1 MRSSPKRLA
10 LTSVA
15 YAVTLLVV
23 SSAAAV
29 QLTNMEAAEAEPE
42 VTSIQQIDRAEANR
56 LLAQRPAEVAEKASR
71 SKAESVVSVVS
82 REDYFANKRDPL
94 TGKELSELLSLV
106 GFEGK
111 AHKIAWALVMREST
125 ARPKAHNGNT
135 NTGDNSHGLFQINM
149 IGSLG
154 ADRRDKFD
162 LASNDELFNPLRNAE
177 IAYHMS
183 GRGSDFGAW
192 GIGPNAYRQ
201 GAGEST
207 ISKWY
212 DSYPGIGK

>member
-23 SSAAAV
+23 SSVAAV
-29 QLTNMEAAEAEPE
+29 QLTNMETAKAESQATP
-42 VTSIQQIDRAEANR
+42 VQQIDRAEANR
-56 LLAQRPAEVAEKASR
+56 LLTQRPAEVAEKASR
-71 SKAESVVSVVS
+71 SRAES
-82 REDYFANKRDPL
+82 RETYFANKRDPL
-94 TGKELSELLSLV
+94 TGKELAELLTLV

-111 AHKIAWALVMREST
+111 SHKLAWAIVMREST

-135 NTGDNSHGLFQINM
+135 QTGDNSHGLFQINM

-162 LASNDELFNPLRNAE
+162 LSSNDELFNPLRNAE

-207 ISKWY
+207 IMKWY
-212 DSYPGIGK
+212 DQYPGIGK

>member
-15 YAVTLLVV
+15 YAVTLMVV
-23 SSAAAV
+23 SSVAAV
-29 QLTNMEAAEAEPE
+29 QLTTMESAKAESE
-42 VTSIQQIDRAEANR
+42 VTTVIDAETNR
-56 LLAQRPAEVAEKASR
+56 LLAQRSVAVAQKASR
-71 SKAESVVSVVS
+71 SKGES
-82 REDYFANKRDPL
+82 RETYFANKRDPL
-94 TGKELSELLSLV
+94 TGKELAELLSLV

-111 AHKIAWALVMREST
+111 SHKIAWALVMREST
-125 ARPKAHNGNT
+125 ARPKAHNGNSG
-135 NTGDNSHGLFQINM
+135 TGDNSHGLFQINM

-192 GIGPNAYRQ
+192 GIGPNAYRS

-207 ISKWY
+207 IMKWY
-212 DSYPGIGK
+212 DDYPGIGK

>member
-1 MRSSPKRLA
+1 
-10 LTSVA
+10 
-15 YAVTLLVV
+15 
-23 SSAAAV
+23 
-29 QLTNMEAAEAEPE
+29 MEAAKAEPE
-42 VTSIQQIDRAEANR
+42 VTTVQQIDRAEANR
-56 LLAQRPAEVAEKASR
+56 LLAQRSVAVAQKASR
-71 SKAESVVSVVS
+71 SKAES
-82 REDYFANKRDPL
+82 RETYFANKRDPL
-94 TGKELSELLSLV
+94 TGKELAELLSLV

-111 AHKIAWALVMREST
+111 SHKVAWALVMREST
-125 ARPKAHNGNT
+125 ARPKAHNGNSG
-135 NTGDNSHGLFQINM
+135 TGDNSHGLFQINM

-192 GIGPNAYRQ
+192 GIGPNAYRS

-207 ISKWY
+207 IMKWY
-212 DSYPGIGK
+212 DDYPGIGK

>member
-23 SSAAAV
+23 SSVAAV
-29 QLTNMEAAEAEPE
+29 QLTMLESAKAEPQ
-42 VTSIQQIDRAEANR
+42 IQLALNHKAELNRMMKARAVV
-56 LLAQRPAEVAEKASR
+56 VAEKASR
-71 SKAESVVSVVS
+71 SITVS
-82 REDYFANKRDPL
+82 RESYFANKRDQL

-111 AHKIAWALVMREST
+111 AHKLAWAIVMREST
-125 ARPKAHNGNT
+125 ARPKAHNGNSG
-135 NTGDNSHGLFQINM
+135 TGDNSYGLFQINM

-154 ADRRDKFD
+154 ADRRDKFE
-162 LASNDELFNPLRNAE
+162 LSSNDELFNPLRNAE
-177 IAYHMS
+177 IAYFMS
-183 GRGSDFGAW
+183 GRGSDFGSW
-192 GIGPNAYRQ
+192 GIGPNAYRS

-207 ISKWY
+207 LMKWY
-212 DSYPGIGK
+212 DDYPGAGK

>member
-29 QLTNMEAAEAEPE
+29 QLTNMETAKAEAQATP
-42 VTSIQQIDRAEANR
+42 IQLNSTAETNR
-56 LLAQRPAEVAEKASR
+56 MLAQRSVPVALKTAPR
-71 SKAESVVSVVS
+71 PKPVVS

-94 TGKELSELLSLV
+94 TGKELAELLTLV

-111 AHKIAWALVMREST
+111 SHKIAWALVMRESN
-125 ARPKAHNGNT
+125 ARPKAHNGNSG
-135 NTGDNSHGLFQINM
+135 TGDNSYGIFQINM

-162 LASNDELFNPLRNAE
+162 LSSNDELFNPLRNAE

-207 ISKWY
+207 IMKWY
-212 DSYPGIGK
+212 DDYPGIGK

>member
-23 SSAAAV
+23 SSVAAV
-29 QLTNMEAAEAEPE
+29 QLTTMETAKAESELTAITNAE
-42 VTSIQQIDRAEANR
+42 TNR
-56 LLAQRPAEVAEKASR
+56 LLAQRSVATAEKASR
-71 SKAESVVSVVS
+71 SRES
-82 REDYFANKRDPL
+82 REAYFANKREPL
-94 TGKELSELLSLV
+94 TGKELAELLTLV

-111 AHKIAWALVMREST
+111 SHKIAWALVMREST
-125 ARPKAHNGNT
+125 ARPKAHNGNA

-154 ADRRDKFD
+154 ADRREKFD
-162 LASNDELFNPLRNAE
+162 LASNTELFNPLRNAE

-192 GIGPNAYRQ
+192 GIGPNAYRS

-207 ISKWY
+207 IMKWY
-212 DSYPGIGK
+212 DQYPGVGK

>member
-23 SSAAAV
+23 SSVAAV
-29 QLTNMEAAEAEPE
+29 QLTNMETAKAESQATP
-42 VTSIQQIDRAEANR
+42 VQQIDRAEANR
-56 LLAQRPAEVAEKASR
+56 LLTQRPAEVALKASR
-71 SKAESVVSVVS
+71 SKAEN
-82 REDYFANKRDPL
+82 RETYFANKREPL
-94 TGKELSELLSLV
+94 TGKELAELLTLV

-111 AHKIAWALVMREST
+111 SHKIAWALVMREST
-125 ARPKAHNGNT
+125 ARPKAHNDNT
-135 NTGDNSHGLFQINM
+135 RTGDNSHGLFQINM

-162 LASNDELFNPLRNAE
+162 LSSNDELFNPLRNAE

-207 ISKWY
+207 IMKWY
-212 DSYPGIGK
+212 DQYPGIGK

>member
-15 YAVTLLVV
+15 YAVTLMVV
-23 SSAAAV
+23 SSVAAV
-29 QLTNMEAAEAEPE
+29 QLTNMDAAKAESE
-42 VTSIQQIDRAEANR
+42 VTTVIDAETNR
-56 LLAQRPAEVAEKASR
+56 LLAQRSVAVAEKASR
-71 SKAESVVSVVS
+71 SRAES
-82 REDYFANKRDPL
+82 RETYFANKREPL
-94 TGKELSELLSLV
+94 TGKELAELLTLV

-111 AHKIAWALVMREST
+111 SHKIAWAIAMREST
-125 ARPKAHNGNT
+125 ARPKAHNGNA

-162 LASNDELFNPLRNAE
+162 LSSNDELFNPLRNAE

-207 ISKWY
+207 IMKWY
-212 DSYPGIGK
+212 DQYPGIGK

>member
-23 SSAAAV
+23 SSVAAV
-29 QLTNMEAAEAEPE
+29 QLTNMDAAKAESQATP
-42 VTSIQQIDRAEANR
+42 VQQIDRAETNR
-56 LLAQRPAEVAEKASR
+56 LLTQRPAEVAEKASR
-71 SKAESVVSVVS
+71 SRAES
-82 REDYFANKRDPL
+82 RETYFANKRDPL
-94 TGKELSELLSLV
+94 TGKELAELLTLV

-111 AHKIAWALVMREST
+111 SHKLAWAIVMREST

-135 NTGDNSHGLFQINM
+135 RTGDNSHGLFQINM

-162 LASNDELFNPLRNAE
+162 LSSNDELFNPLRNAE

-207 ISKWY
+207 IMKWY
-212 DSYPGIGK
+212 DQYPGIGK

>member
-1 MRSSPKRLA
+1 
-10 LTSVA
+10 
-15 YAVTLLVV
+15 
-23 SSAAAV
+23 
-29 QLTNMEAAEAEPE
+29 METAKAESE
-42 VTSIQQIDRAEANR
+42 VTTVIDTETNR
-56 LLAQRPAEVAEKASR
+56 LLAQRSVAVAEKASR
-71 SKAESVVSVVS
+71 SRAES
-82 REDYFANKRDPL
+82 RETYFANKREPL
-94 TGKELSELLSLV
+94 TGKELAELLTLV

-111 AHKIAWALVMREST
+111 SHKIAWAIAMREST
-125 ARPKAHNGNT
+125 ARPKAHNGNA

-162 LASNDELFNPLRNAE
+162 LSSNDELFNPLRNAE

-192 GIGPNAYRQ
+192 GIGPNAYRS

-207 ISKWY
+207 IMKWY
-212 DSYPGIGK
+212 DDYPGIGK

>member
-23 SSAAAV
+23 SSVAAV
-29 QLTNMEAAEAEPE
+29 QLTNMDAAKAEPE
-42 VTSIQQIDRAEANR
+42 IATPVQQIDRAEANR
-56 LLAQRPAEVAEKASR
+56 LLTQRPAEVAEKASR
-71 SKAESVVSVVS
+71 SRAES
-82 REDYFANKRDPL
+82 RETYFANKRDPL
-94 TGKELSELLSLV
+94 TGKELAELLTLV

-111 AHKIAWALVMREST
+111 SHKIAWALVMREST
-125 ARPKAHNGNT
+125 ARPKAHNGNSG
-135 NTGDNSHGLFQINM
+135 TGDNSHGLFQINM

-162 LASNDELFNPLRNAE
+162 LSSNDELFNPLRNAE

-207 ISKWY
+207 IMKWY
-212 DSYPGIGK
+212 DDYPGIGK

>member
-23 SSAAAV
+23 SSVAAV
-29 QLTNMEAAEAEPE
+29 QLTNMEAAKAEPE
-42 VTSIQQIDRAEANR
+42 VKPVQQIDRAEANR

-71 SKAESVVSVVS
+71 SKVES
-82 REDYFANKRDPL
+82 RETYFANKRDPL
-94 TGKELSELLSLV
+94 TGKELAELLTLV

-111 AHKIAWALVMREST
+111 SHKIAWALVMREST

-207 ISKWY
+207 IMKWY
-212 DSYPGIGK
+212 DQYPGIGK

>member
-1 MRSSPKRLA
+1 MD
-10 LTSVA
+10 
-15 YAVTLLVV
+15 
-23 SSAAAV
+23 AAK
-29 QLTNMEAAEAEPE
+29 AESE
-42 VTSIQQIDRAEANR
+42 VTTVIDAETNR
-56 LLAQRPAEVAEKASR
+56 LLAQRSVAVAEKASR
-71 SKAESVVSVVS
+71 SRAES
-82 REDYFANKRDPL
+82 RETYFANKREPL
-94 TGKELSELLSLV
+94 TGKELAELLTLV

-111 AHKIAWALVMREST
+111 SHKIAWAIAMREST
-125 ARPKAHNGNT
+125 ARPKAHNGNA

-162 LASNDELFNPLRNAE
+162 LSSNDELFNPLRNAE

-192 GIGPNAYRQ
+192 GIGPNAYRS

-207 ISKWY
+207 IMKWY
-212 DSYPGIGK
+212 DDYPGIGK

>member
-15 YAVTLLVV
+15 YAVTLMVV
-23 SSAAAV
+23 SSVAAV
-29 QLTNMEAAEAEPE
+29 QLTNMDAAKAESE
-42 VTSIQQIDRAEANR
+42 VTTVIDAETNR
-56 LLAQRPAEVAEKASR
+56 LLAQRSAAVAEKASR
-71 SKAESVVSVVS
+71 SRAES
-82 REDYFANKRDPL
+82 RETYFANKREPL
-94 TGKELSELLSLV
+94 TGKELAELLTLV

-111 AHKIAWALVMREST
+111 SHKIAWALVMREST
-125 ARPKAHNGNT
+125 ARPKAHNGNSG
-135 NTGDNSHGLFQINM
+135 TGDNSHGLFQINM

-162 LASNDELFNPLRNAE
+162 LSSNDELFNPLRNAE

-192 GIGPNAYRQ
+192 GIGPNAYRS

-207 ISKWY
+207 IMKWY
-212 DSYPGIGK
+212 DDYPGIGK

>member
-23 SSAAAV
+23 SSVAAV
-29 QLTNMEAAEAEPE
+29 QLTNMEAAKAEPE
-42 VTSIQQIDRAEANR
+42 VKPVQQIDRAEANR

-71 SKAESVVSVVS
+71 SKVES
-82 REDYFANKRDPL
+82 RETYFANKRDPL
-94 TGKELSELLSLV
+94 TGKELAELLTLV

-111 AHKIAWALVMREST
+111 SHKIAWALVMREST

>member
-1 MRSSPKRLA
+1 M
-10 LTSVA
+10 
-15 YAVTLLVV
+15 VV
-23 SSAAAV
+23 SSVAAV
-29 QLTNMEAAEAEPE
+29 QLTNMETAKAESKVTTVIDAE
-42 VTSIQQIDRAEANR
+42 TNR
-56 LLAQRPAEVAEKASR
+56 LLAQRSVVVAEKASR
-71 SKAESVVSVVS
+71 SRAES
-82 REDYFANKRDPL
+82 RETYFANKREPL
-94 TGKELSELLSLV
+94 TGKELAELLTLV

-111 AHKIAWALVMREST
+111 SHKIAWAIVMRES
-125 ARPKAHNGNT
+125 RGGPKSHNGNA

-162 LASNDELFNPLRNAE
+162 LSSNDELFNPLRNAE

-207 ISKWY
+207 ISRWY
-212 DSYPGIGK
+212 DEYPGIGK

>member
-15 YAVTLLVV
+15 YAVTLMVV
-23 SSAAAV
+23 SSVAAV
-29 QLTNMEAAEAEPE
+29 QLTTMESAKAESE
-42 VTSIQQIDRAEANR
+42 VTTVIDAETNR
-56 LLAQRPAEVAEKASR
+56 LLAQRSVAVAQKASR
-71 SKAESVVSVVS
+71 SKAES
-82 REDYFANKRDPL
+82 RETYFANKRDPL
-94 TGKELSELLSLV
+94 TGKELAELLSLV

-111 AHKIAWALVMREST
+111 SHKIAWALVMREST
-125 ARPKAHNGNT
+125 ARPKAHNGNSG
-135 NTGDNSHGLFQINM
+135 TGDNSHGLFQINM

-192 GIGPNAYRQ
+192 GIGPNAYRS

-207 ISKWY
+207 IMKWY
-212 DSYPGIGK
+212 DDYPGIGK

>member
-15 YAVTLLVV
+15 YAVTLMVV
-23 SSAAAV
+23 SSVAAV
-29 QLTNMEAAEAEPE
+29 QLTNMETAKAESE
-42 VTSIQQIDRAEANR
+42 VTTVIDAETNR
-56 LLAQRPAEVAEKASR
+56 LLAQRSVAVAEKASR
-71 SKAESVVSVVS
+71 SRAES
-82 REDYFANKRDPL
+82 RETYFANKREPL
-94 TGKELSELLSLV
+94 TGKELAELLTLV

-111 AHKIAWALVMREST
+111 SHKIAWAIAMREST
-125 ARPKAHNGNT
+125 ARPKAHNGNA

-162 LASNDELFNPLRNAE
+162 LSSNDELFNPLRNAE

-192 GIGPNAYRQ
+192 GIGPNAYRS

-207 ISKWY
+207 IMKWY
-212 DSYPGIGK
+212 DDYPGIGK

>member
-23 SSAAAV
+23 SSVAAV
-29 QLTNMEAAEAEPE
+29 QLTNIETAKAEAQATP
-42 VTSIQQIDRAEANR
+42 IQLNNTAETNR
-56 LLAQRPAEVAEKASR
+56 MLAQRSVPVALKTASR
-71 SKAESVVSVVS
+71 SKAVVVS
-82 REDYFANKRDPL
+82 REDYFAKKRDPL
-94 TGKELSELLSLV
+94 TGKELAELLTLV

-111 AHKIAWALVMREST
+111 SHKIAWAIVMRESN
-125 ARPKAHNGNT
+125 ARPKAHNGNSR
-135 NTGDNSHGLFQINM
+135 TGDNSHGIFQINM

-162 LASNDELFNPLRNAE
+162 LSSNDELFNPLRNAE

-207 ISKWY
+207 IMKWY
-212 DSYPGIGK
+212 DDYPGIGK

>member
-23 SSAAAV
+23 SSVAAV
-29 QLTNMEAAEAEPE
+29 QLTNMETAKAESQATP
-42 VTSIQQIDRAEANR
+42 VQQIDRAEANR
-56 LLAQRPAEVAEKASR
+56 LLTQRPAEVAEKASR
-71 SKAESVVSVVS
+71 SRAES
-82 REDYFANKRDPL
+82 RETYFANKRDPL
-94 TGKELSELLSLV
+94 TGKELAELLTLV

-111 AHKIAWALVMREST
+111 SHKIAWAIVMREST

-135 NTGDNSHGLFQINM
+135 RTGDNSHGLFQINM

-162 LASNDELFNPLRNAE
+162 LSSNDELFNPLRNAE

>member
-15 YAVTLLVV
+15 YAVTLMVV
-23 SSAAAV
+23 SSVAAV
-29 QLTNMEAAEAEPE
+29 QLTNMDAAKAEPE
-42 VTSIQQIDRAEANR
+42 VTTVVIDETNR
-56 LLAQRPAEVAEKASR
+56 LLAQRSVAVAEKASR
-71 SKAESVVSVVS
+71 SKAES
-82 REDYFANKRDPL
+82 RETYFANKRDPL
-94 TGKELSELLSLV
+94 TGKELAELLSLV

-111 AHKIAWALVMREST
+111 SHKIAWALVMREST
-125 ARPKAHNGNT
+125 ARPKAHNGNSG
-135 NTGDNSHGLFQINM
+135 TGDNSHGLFQINM

-154 ADRRDKFD
+154 ADRREKFD

-192 GIGPNAYRQ
+192 GIGPNAYRS

-207 ISKWY
+207 IMKWY
-212 DSYPGIGK
+212 DQYPGIGK

>member
-15 YAVTLLVV
+15 YAVTLMVV
-23 SSAAAV
+23 SSVAAV
-29 QLTNMEAAEAEPE
+29 QLTNMETAKAESQATP
-42 VTSIQQIDRAEANR
+42 VQQIDRAEANR
-56 LLAQRPAEVAEKASR
+56 LLTQRPAEVALKASR
-71 SKAESVVSVVS
+71 SRAES
-82 REDYFANKRDPL
+82 RETYFANKREPL
-94 TGKELSELLSLV
+94 TGKELAELLTLV

-111 AHKIAWALVMREST
+111 SHKIAWAIAMREST
-125 ARPKAHNGNT
+125 ARPKAHNGNA

-162 LASNDELFNPLRNAE
+162 LSSNDELFNPLRNAE

-192 GIGPNAYRQ
+192 GIGPNAYRS

-207 ISKWY
+207 IMKWY
-212 DSYPGIGK
+212 DDYPGIGK

>member
-15 YAVTLLVV
+15 YAVTLMVV
-23 SSAAAV
+23 SSVAAV
-29 QLTNMEAAEAEPE
+29 QLTNMDAAKAESE
-42 VTSIQQIDRAEANR
+42 VTTVIDTETNR
-56 LLAQRPAEVAEKASR
+56 LLAQRSVAVAEKASR
-71 SKAESVVSVVS
+71 SRAES
-82 REDYFANKRDPL
+82 RETYFANKREPL
-94 TGKELSELLSLV
+94 TGKELAELLTLV

-111 AHKIAWALVMREST
+111 SHKIAWALVMREST
-125 ARPKAHNGNT
+125 ARPKAHNGNSG
-135 NTGDNSHGLFQINM
+135 TGDNSHGLFQINM

-162 LASNDELFNPLRNAE
+162 LSSNDELFNPLRNAE

-192 GIGPNAYRQ
+192 GIGPNAYRS

-207 ISKWY
+207 IMKWY
-212 DSYPGIGK
+212 DDYPGIGK